1 MRAFNFNRL
10 LSAIIVILLQHATVS
25 TQYILVEQHALYTE
39 ASEYCQATY
48 GTFLASIHSWDD
60 NYQAQLACKDS
71 CPSCSSNWRHGCF
84 IGLNDILNERN
95 TDKTGWVWQDGSAFD
110 FSEAWRGSEPNNYG
124 GAEDCVFIFGSDHL
138 TIDYRGKWA
147 DVPCESGDFN
157 SYASYFLCN
166 DPQTR
171 NPSAAPTNIPTN
183 NPSMPPSTAIP
194 SPGPTNSPS
203 HNPSVQ
209 PTTHP
214 SHNPSHNPSK
224 NPSKNPS
231 AQPTIK
237 PSKYPTVQATSNII
251 YSTPADKAHS
261 VPEQAQHVFTCE
273 GFCIGLVILIVILVT
288 ILVAFSVFFL
298 LLRRKRERKHKQ
310 TKADPMN
317 EVTSYPTI
325 DIAQDTVT
333 KSNGTLDVKHVDG
346 GVVTLQ
352 KSEMTSEATH
362 DDDHDSDNSDCEGL
376 YAPVTAGA
384 PIRTSGAPEH
394 MTAS

>member
-231 AQPTIK
+231 NNPSNNPSKNPIATTAIKSPVAEPSEDEESQPQLSNPRTIYYVIAWACTALIVCVSLTVCVCLYRRCTNVRKNQQPTLDD
-237 PSKYPTVQATSNII
+237 SLQ
-251 YSTPADKAHS
+251 TP
-261 VPEQAQHVFTCE
+261 Q
-273 GFCIGLVILIVILVT
+273 IV
-288 ILVAFSVFFL
+288 A
-298 LLRRKRERKHKQ
+298 E
-310 TKADPMN
+310 
-317 EVTSYPTI
+317 
-325 DIAQDTVT
+325 
-333 KSNGTLDVKHVDG
+333 
-346 GVVTLQ
+346 
-352 KSEMTSEATH
+352 
-362 DDDHDSDNSDCEGL
+362 DSDANEKHQMEITMESDSSDDNILGNINIVNDEFET
-376 YAPVTAGA
+376 V
-384 PIRTSGAPEH
+384 R
-394 MTAS
+394 